1 MHRTGGAGLARLGW
15 LGWLTKF
22 RMQRAGRFR
31 ALRPR
36 PVAVGVRSF
45 IPAGPGH
52 AVTHA
57 RLAPYGV
64 MGHRSHLLAHHGTS
78 AASLPLPV
86 SPLPVPPAGGCKHR
100 ATGRRT
106 SAQDAEYL
114 KLSQWDRTS
123 WRSWPVGLLAGTRG
137 MLRKGFWAGNHVEVN
152 PTGPIDSRSC
162 GGLPPDTARYPA
174 CRAGAS
180 PPG

>member
-1 MHRTGGAGLARLGW
+1 MKRDRGISWAGW
-15 LGWLTKF
+15 LGYKVPCAAC
-22 RMQRAGRFR
+22 RKIPCPSAAAQR
-31 ALRPR
+31 
-36 PVAVGVRSF
+36 AVGVRNF
-45 IPAGPGH
+45 IPSGPGH

-86 SPLPVPPAGGCKHR
+86 SPLPVPPAGGCEHR

-106 SAQDAEYL
+106 FAQDTEYL

-152 PTGPIDSRSC
+152 PTGPTDSRSC
-162 GGLPPDTARYPA
+162 GGLPPDTAH
-174 CRAGAS
+174 
-180 PPG
+180 